1 MSCPRIGLLALAF
14 ASLVAAQGGGSI
26 TFGFRETGAPVI
38 TGASYS
44 GEQVWES
51 VQILADGTRITR
63 KMPGQNQKMYRDFAG
78 RMRIER
84 PMFPGFPTAAPNPN
98 CDAIV
103 AVVYDPVAGFRYTLD
118 PH

>member
-44 GEQVWES
+44 GEQVSES